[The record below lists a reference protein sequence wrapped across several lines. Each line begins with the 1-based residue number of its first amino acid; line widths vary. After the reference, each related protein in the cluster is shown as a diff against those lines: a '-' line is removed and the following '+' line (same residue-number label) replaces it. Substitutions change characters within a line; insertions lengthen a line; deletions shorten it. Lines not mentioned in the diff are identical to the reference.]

1 MTPIKKLPRIK
12 INILWRP
19 VLFFLLFFTVIIL
32 FGRFYYRSQKL
43 KIVEEQQ
50 RDLSAIATLKIGQ
63 IEQWRKERLGN
74 AATIRDN
81 EPLIRS
87 INDFLS
93 HSVESNLRADI
104 QKWMNSVCSEGH
116 YSGITLVDTNNQVRM
131 TSLSPGSVCANFL
144 PVQITDVIRHK
155 KTILTDL
162 LKSESSGCVYMQL
175 LLPLIKLA
183 DNTETVFGV
192 MILQIDPH
200 EDLYPIV
207 ETWPAQS
214 RSSETLLLKKDG
226 DSLLFLN
233 KLRFGSHNLLNFRLP
248 TGDPSLLATKAVN
261 GFEGVT
267 QGVDYRN
274 IPVVGYIARVPGFP
288 WFMVAKTDKAELDAP
303 LKVYFHISVLI
314 SILLLIINISLF
326 GLWIRNLKLR
336 MYRIELKNETDSK
349 LMKEAIRKNEERFT
363 STLDH
368 MIEGCQIIGHDWR
381 YLYLNDAA
389 DVHNRC
395 PKEQLLGKT
404 YMESWPGI
412 ENTEVFHVL
421 NDCMV
426 QRTHQHLE
434 NKFIYPDG
442 SAGWFELIIQPVPEG
457 VFILSIDITIRK
469 LAEEALQANEERYH
483 KIFNSLI
490 EGFCVVEMVF
500 NDVQKPVDYRFIEVN
515 ESFESQTGLKN
526 AKGKFIREL
535 APSNEEYWFEIYG
548 NVALTGDSIHFENE
562 AKALNRWFEVRASRV
577 EDHQNKHVAIYF
589 NDITERKSGEHALR
603 NSEERFRSLY
613 ENITIGIYRTSHN
626 GEILMANPAMVRM
639 LGFDSFE
646 QLAQR
651 NLELEGYQPGYP
663 RSKFIETMESEGRI
677 TGLESVWKKKNGD
690 PVFVRENA
698 SAIRDAKGDIL
709 YFDGT
714 VEDISERKKM
724 EEALRESEDKF
735 KYIFDHS
742 MLGKSITLASGEL
755 QVNEAFCKILGYSSE
770 EISKLKWQDFTHPDD
785 FEITESVIRA
795 HMNGETNFSRFIKRY
810 IRKDGAI
817 IWTDVSTSLR
827 YDKEGKPLYFMTTI
841 NDITELKLA
850 EEVLRNEE
858 KRLRDLLEALPQLFW
873 TCKPEGPCDYLS
885 RQWLDYTGIEES
897 RQLGYGWLDQLHPDD
912 RQRAISAWNEKVIS
926 GESFD
931 MEFRIRRSDGI
942 YHWFQTRALPIRN
955 ADNRIIRWLGSNTD
969 IDSIRKAELQIKN
982 YNRDLERRVIQ
993 RTEQL
998 AVANQELEAFSYSVS
1013 HDLRAPLRSVHG
1025 YTRILLEEYNNVLDD
1040 EGKRICGIITKS
1052 ATQMGELID
1061 DLLSFSRIG
1070 RSNLNPLLLDM
1081 RDIVSSVTNDLTGQ
1095 SDKNRINITIKKL
1108 YNAYGDSNLI
1118 RQVWI
1123 NLISN
1128 AIKYS
1133 SKKEKSEI
1141 LIKSTKEDDKIIY
1154 MIRDNGVGF
1163 DMKFI
1168 HKLFGVFQR
1177 LHSSSE
1183 FEGNGVGL
1191 AIVQRI
1197 ILKHGGNV
1205 WAEAE
1210 EGNGAIFYFSLP
1222 AENTVNI

>member
-1 MTPIKKLPRIK
+1 MALIKKLRDIN

-19 VLFFLLFFTVIIL
+19 VLFFLLFLTVIIL
-32 FGRFYYRSQKL
+32 FGRFYYRSQKI
-43 KIVEEQQ
+43 KIVQEQQ
-50 RDLSAIATLKIGQ
+50 RDLSAIATLKISQ
-63 IEQWRKERLGN
+63 IEEWRKERLGN

-87 INDFLS
+87 IRDLFS
-93 HSVESNLRADI
+93 HSASSNLHADI
-104 QKWMNSVCSEGH
+104 QKWMNSVCNEYH
-116 YSGITLVDTNNQVRM
+116 YSGIALVDTNKQVRM
-131 TSLSPGSVCANFL
+131 KSSLPGSVCSNFL
-144 PVQITDVIRHK
+144 PDQITDVIRNK
-155 KTILTDL
+155 RIILTDL
-162 LKSESSGCVYMQL
+162 LKSESSGCVFMEL
-175 LLPLIKLA
+175 LLPLIEPA
-183 DNTETVFGV
+183 DNNAAVFGV
-192 MILQIDPH
+192 IILQIDPR
-200 EDLYPIV
+200 EELFPIV
-207 ETWPAQS
+207 ESWPAQS
-214 RSSETLLLKKDG
+214 RSSETLLLRKDG
-226 DSLLFLN
+226 DSLLYLN
-233 KLRFGSHNLLNFRLP
+233 RLRFGSHNLLNFKLP
-248 TGDPSLLATKAVN
+248 LSEPSLLATKAVN

-288 WFMVAKTDKAELDAP
+288 WYMVAKTDKAELDAP

-314 SILLLIINISLF
+314 SILLLIINMSLF

-336 MYRIELKNETDSK
+336 MYRIELKNQTDSR

-363 STLDH
+363 TTLDH
-368 MIEGCQIIGHDWR
+368 MLEGCQIIGHDWR
-381 YLYLNDAA
+381 YIYLNDAA

-395 PKEQLLGKT
+395 PKEQLIGKT

-412 ENTEVFHVL
+412 EETEIFHVID
-421 NDCMV
+421 DCMV
-426 QRTHQHLE
+426 QRTYQHLE

-442 SAGWFELIIQPVPEG
+442 SAGWFDLIIQPVPEG
-457 VFILSIDITIRK
+457 VFILSIDITVRK
-469 LAEEALQANEERYH
+469 LAEEALQVNEERYH
-483 KIFNSLI
+483 NFFNSLI

-500 NDVQKPVDYRFIEVN
+500 DDMQKPVDYRFIEVN

-526 AKGKFIREL
+526 AQGKLISEL

-562 AKALNRWFEVRASRV
+562 AKALNRWFEVRASRI

-589 NDITERKSGEHALR
+589 NDITERKSGEQALR

-613 ENITIGIYRTSHN
+613 ENITIGIYRTTQN

-651 NLELEGYQPGYP
+651 NLELEGYQPGYS

-742 MLGKSITLASGEL
+742 MLGKSITLVSGGL
-755 QVNEAFCKILGYSSE
+755 QVNEAFCRIMGYSSE

-795 HMNGETNFSRFIKRY
+795 HMNGETDSSRFIKRY

-827 YDKEGKPLYFMTTI
+827 YDNEGKPLYFMTTV

-885 RQWLDYTGIEES
+885 RQWVDYTGIEES
-897 RQLGYGWLDQLHPDD
+897 GQLGYGWLDQLHPDD
-912 RQRAISAWNEKVIS
+912 RERAISVWNEKVKS
-926 GESFD
+926 GDSFD
-931 MEFRIRRSDGI
+931 LEFRIRRSDGN
-942 YHWFQTRALPIRN
+942 YHWFQTRAVPIRN
-955 ADNRIIRWLGSNTD
+955 TDHRIIRWLGSNTD

-982 YNRDLERRVIQ
+982 YNRDLEQRVIQ
-993 RTEQL
+993 RTKQL
-998 AVANQELEAFSYSVS
+998 EAANNELEAFSYSVS

-1025 YTRILLEEYNNVLDD
+1025 YTKILIEEYNNILDD

-1061 DLLSFSRIG
+1061 DLLNFSRIG

-1081 RDIVSSVTNDLTGQ
+1081 RNIVLSVTDDLAGQ
-1095 SDKNRINITIKKL
+1095 SDKKKIKLTIKKL
-1108 YNAYGDSNLI
+1108 DNAYGDSNLI

-1133 SKKEKSEI
+1133 SKKGQSTI
-1141 LIKSTKEDDKIIY
+1141 MIKSSKEKDKIIY

-1163 DMKFI
+1163 DMKYI

-1177 LHSSSE
+1177 LHSNSE

-1210 EGNGAIFYFSLP
+1210 EGKGAIFYFSLP
-1222 AENTVNI
+1222 AENAGNN